1 MAGALLSFLRFVR
14 SQPILQRLREKAHCA
29 FTAAQNEPTGN
40 AMYEGA
46 LWNIKTENDE
56 DELDIFAGRTAVVAS
71 KRPSPSPSTHLPP
84 LRQNGDGLPLIT
96 PPSTIPIAPISAG
109 GANGVS
115 LTDAWP
121 SVHPQQSS
129 SSGPAHSHSHSHMAT
144 GQYSSHPHSQSNQP
158 TLPALHAPQQPY
170 RLSFSQPAQPPPP
183 QSQSSYQWVPGH
195 SHSHSAS
202 GLSAPSQNY
211 SQHGAH
217 FGAPSQPP
225 SFPGADILQRY
236 AGPGYPQQQQQQ
248 QQPGGQHQPYAP
260 PSELVNLGLASRHG
274 RLDERWTSFM
284 HENGFL

>member
-1 MAGALLSFLRFVR
+1 
-14 SQPILQRLREKAHCA
+14 
-29 FTAAQNEPTGN
+29 
-40 AMYEGA
+40 MYEGA
-46 LWNIKTENDE
+46 LWNIKTEKDE

-84 LRQNGDGLPLIT
+84 IQQNGDGLPLIT
-96 PPSTIPIAPISAG
+96 PPSTIPIAPISG
-109 GANGVS
+109 PNGVP

-121 SVHPQQSS
+121 SVHPQSS
-129 SSGPAHSHSHSHMAT
+129 TSGPGHSHSHSHMGP
-144 GQYSSHPHSQSNQP
+144 GQYSSQQSGQP

-195 SHSHSAS
+195 SHSHSHSGS
-202 GLSAPSQNY
+202 GLNPPSQSY
-211 SQHGAH
+211 GGPGGQH
-217 FGAPSQPP
+217 FGSQQPP
-225 SFPGADILQRY
+225 FGGADILQRY
-236 AGPGYPQQQQQQ
+236 TGPSTGYAPQHQQQQQQ
-248 QQPGGQHQPYAP
+248 QQGGQPYAP